1 MRYMPLIFSLF
12 PRKNT
17 KSPKFLIAQ
26 ADGVGVAVFVV
37 VGWGKAVGVKV
48 SVGTLWVDV
57 ATGEDVTTTVCIG
70 LVETITS
77 CGGSVGISKE
87 QLLNNKINKK
97 EQIQNLD
104 RDRDLCIL
112 FLLYV
117 CLLYRKVSYWA
128 VGGISPPFTSI
139 AVRPLKARVH
149 G

>member
-1 MRYMPLIFSLF
+1 
-12 PRKNT
+12 
-17 KSPKFLIAQ
+17 LIAQ
-26 ADGVGVAVFVV
+26 GDGVGVAVFVV
-37 VGWGKAVGVKV
+37 GGWGKAVGVKV

-87 QLLNNKINKK
+87 QLLNNKLNKN

-104 RDRDLCIL
+104 RDRELSIL

-117 CLLYRKVSYWA
+117 CLLCRKVSYWA
-128 VGGISPPFTSI
+128 VGSISPSFTSI
-139 AVRPLKARVH
+139 AKRPLRSRIH
-149 G
+149 GEHFIYAEEWGLQHGRS